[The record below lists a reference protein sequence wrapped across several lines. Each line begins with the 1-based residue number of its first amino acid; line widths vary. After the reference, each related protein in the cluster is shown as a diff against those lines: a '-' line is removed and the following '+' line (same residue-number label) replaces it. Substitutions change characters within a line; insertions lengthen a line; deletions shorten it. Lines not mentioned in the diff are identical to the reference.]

1 MKPGRHIRDLL
12 LVAAFALVAG
22 GCATRPTVAPE
33 PALLARPEALA
44 VLRPAERDD
53 ALEARI
59 LALDPERI
67 TDDDVRTTLAKAPT
81 PRIVLVHGGIFPVHL
96 AMRSFGRFLIGMGYP
111 EQRIRHPGDH
121 RWSHSPYEDSA
132 QIAGLI
138 AWYYERDGLR
148 PFLIGHSQGGVE
160 VVKVLY
166 ELAGRFTDTIRVWNP
181 YTDAAEDRTSFVDP
195 LTGTE
200 RSVVGLAVPYVSVL
214 GAGSAGLLMPNQWS
228 MLRRLY
234 LIPDT
239 VDEFTAYTIEYDIF
253 ALGPADEDG
262 RRFRPNGAAKVRHV
276 ALPATD
282 HITLP
287 VTQWIIEDAQLR
299 AWVSAYVP
307 GDAIAGAPV
316 KTSQAAVLWAA
327 DVWYGVKKHWALEA
341 QRLVRARRQ
350 VAGVK

>member
-1 MKPGRHIRDLL
+1 MNPGCRVSNLL
-12 LVAAFALVAG
+12 LAFVFALLAG
-22 GCATRPTVAPE
+22 GCATRPSVVADPT
-33 PALLARPEALA
+33 LTARPEARA
-44 VLRPAERDD
+44 VLAAAQRDT
-53 ALEARI
+53 ALESRI
-59 LALDPERI
+59 LALDPQRI
-67 TDDDVRTTLAKAPT
+67 TDDDVRETLAKAPT

-111 EQRIRHPGDH
+111 EQRIRHPGDQ

-160 VVKVLY
+160 AVKVLY
-166 ELAGRFTDTIRVWNP
+166 ELAGRFEAAVSLWNP
-181 YTDAAEDRTSFVDP
+181 YTDAAENRTSFVDP
-195 LTGTE
+195 LTGLE
-200 RSVVGLAVPYVSVL
+200 RPVVGLTVPYVSVL

-228 MLRRLY
+228 MLQKLY

-276 ALPATD
+276 TLPATD

-287 VTQWIIEDAQLR
+287 VTQWIAEDAQLR
-299 AWVSAYVP
+299 SWVGAYVP
-307 GDAIAGAPV
+307 GDAVSGAPV
-316 KTSQAAVLWAA
+316 QSSQAAVLWAA
-327 DVWYGVKKHWALEA
+327 DVWYSVKKHWALEA
-341 QRLVRARRQ
+341 QRLIRARRES
-350 VAGVK
+350 AGVK